1 MGRGGRGTDSRGH
14 PYRPGA
20 QEEQRHWTYGDLYLL
35 ADRSLA
41 EAVAALAE
49 GTEVR
54 LNWPV
59 RRVDYSAALR
69 GAGPV
74 VVTGGPGGAAET
86 LRCRRLIVTV
96 PVSFLQAG
104 DIAFAPPLPLR
115 KRSALGRIR
124 MSTASKVILSFRRPF
139 WPDGFF
145 DACCMHAFLP
155 ELWVT
160 TYPAT
165 AAKAEGTAEVE
176 GQAVVVGFV
185 AGERAVALEALAD
198 AEVIARALQQ
208 LDAMFGSA
216 TDPAPASA
224 PASFVTGLV
233 HHWRAE
239 PFIRGAY
246 SVPGAGV
253 LPGDREALGA
263 PVGDPPVLFFAG
275 EATHAGVNPC
285 MQAALETGALAAAR
299 VCFAEKLAQDGG
311 SKL

>member
-1 MGRGGRGTDSRGH
+1 
-14 PYRPGA
+14 
-20 QEEQRHWTYGDLYLL
+20 
-35 ADRSLA
+35 
-41 EAVAALAE
+41 
-49 GTEVR
+49 
-54 LNWPV
+54 
-59 RRVDYSAALR
+59 
-69 GAGPV
+69 
-74 VVTGGPGGAAET
+74 
-86 LRCRRLIVTV
+86 
-96 PVSFLQAG
+96 
-104 DIAFAPPLPLR
+104 
-115 KRSALGRIR
+115 
-124 MSTASKVILSFRRPF
+124 
-139 WPDGFF
+139 
-145 DACCMHAFLP
+145 MHAFLP

-185 AGERAVALEALAD
+185 AGERAVALEALAG
-198 AEVIARALQQ
+198 AEVIARALHQ